1 MSQSN
6 RDALQDGIALLGTAL
21 ASLSAG
27 GILPATMATVAAG
40 GGALAIVAMLEKSWR
55 NNRETIIEEIED
67 FVEDKI
73 GLDIEL
79 DEVVDE
85 IVVKGLEVATD
96 ILEDGDLDKP
106 LSEVAEELAAEVA
119 EDLEEALKDMTINA
133 LREMLSERGLDTD
146 GKKVQLIERL
156 LNA

>member
-55 NNRETIIEEIED
+55 NNREVIIGEIED
-67 FVEDKI
+67 LVEDAT

-106 LSEVAEELAAEVA
+106 LSEVADELTNS
-119 EDLEEALKDMTINA
+119 LKD
-133 LREMLSERGLDTD
+133 LSVKELKSQLKEKGLSID
-146 GKKVQLIERL
+146 GKKAELIKRL
-156 LNA
+156 LNV

>member
-6 RDALQDGIALLGTAL
+6 RDALQDGVALLGTAL

-106 LSEVAEELAAEVA
+106 LSEVADELI
-119 EDLEEALKDMTINA
+119 DSLKD
-133 LREMLSERGLDTD
+133 LSVKELKSQLKEKGLSID
-146 GKKVQLIERL
+146 GKKAELIKRL
-156 LNA
+156 LNV

>member
-106 LSEVAEELAAEVA
+106 LSEVADELT
-119 EDLEEALKDMTINA
+119 DSLKD
-133 LREMLSERGLDTD
+133 LSVKELKSQLKEKGLSID
-146 GKKVQLIERL
+146 GKKAELIKRL
-156 LNA
+156 LNV

>member
-106 LSEVAEELAAEVA
+106 LSEVADELTNS
-119 EDLEEALKDMTINA
+119 LKD
-133 LREMLSERGLDTD
+133 LSVKELKSQLKEKGLSID
-146 GKKVQLIERL
+146 GKKAELIKRLIE
-156 LNA
+156 

>member
-6 RDALQDGIALLGTAL
+6 RDALQDGVALLGTAL

-106 LSEVAEELAAEVA
+106 LSEVADELI
-119 EDLEEALKDMTINA
+119 DSLKD
-133 LREMLSERGLDTD
+133 LSVKELKSQLKEKGLSID
-146 GKKVQLIERL
+146 GKKAELIKRL
-156 LNA
+156 LNVVVI

>member
-6 RDALQDGIALLGTAL
+6 RDALQDGVALLGTAL

-55 NNRETIIEEIED
+55 NNREVIIGEIED

-106 LSEVAEELAAEVA
+106 LSEVADELI
-119 EDLEEALKDMTINA
+119 DSLKD
-133 LREMLSERGLDTD
+133 LSVKELKSQLKEKGLSID
-146 GKKVQLIERL
+146 GKKAELIKRL
-156 LNA
+156 LNV

>member
-55 NNRETIIEEIED
+55 NNREVIIGEIED
-67 FVEDKI
+67 LVEDAT

-106 LSEVAEELAAEVA
+106 LSEVADELT
-119 EDLEEALKDMTINA
+119 DSLKD
-133 LREMLSERGLDTD
+133 LSVKELKSQLKEKGLSID
-146 GKKVQLIERL
+146 GKKAELIKRLIE
-156 LNA
+156 

>member
-55 NNRETIIEEIED
+55 NNREVIIGEIED
-67 FVEDKI
+67 LVEDAT

-106 LSEVAEELAAEVA
+106 LSEVADELTNS
-119 EDLEEALKDMTINA
+119 LKD
-133 LREMLSERGLDTD
+133 LSVKELKSQLKEKGLSID
-146 GKKVQLIERL
+146 GKKAELIKRLIE
-156 LNA
+156 

>member
-55 NNRETIIEEIED
+55 NNREVIIGEIED

-106 LSEVAEELAAEVA
+106 LSEVADELTNS
-119 EDLEEALKDMTINA
+119 LKD
-133 LREMLSERGLDTD
+133 LSVKELKSQLKEKGLSID
-146 GKKVQLIERL
+146 GKKAELIKRLIE
-156 LNA
+156 

>member
-6 RDALQDGIALLGTAL
+6 RDALQDGVALLGTAL

-55 NNRETIIEEIED
+55 NNREVIIGEIED

-106 LSEVAEELAAEVA
+106 LSEVADELI
-119 EDLEEALKDMTINA
+119 DSLKD
-133 LREMLSERGLDTD
+133 LSVKELKSQLKEKGLSID
-146 GKKVQLIERL
+146 GKKAELIKRL
-156 LNA
+156 

>member
-6 RDALQDGIALLGTAL
+6 RDALQDGVAMLGTAL

-106 LSEVAEELAAEVA
+106 LSEVADELI
-119 EDLEEALKDMTINA
+119 DSLKD
-133 LREMLSERGLDTD
+133 LSVKELKSQLKEKGLSID
-146 GKKVQLIERL
+146 GKKAELIKRL
-156 LNA
+156 LNV

>member
-55 NNRETIIEEIED
+55 NNREVIIGEIED
-67 FVEDKI
+67 LVEDATGLEI

-106 LSEVAEELAAEVA
+106 LSEVADELTNS
-119 EDLEEALKDMTINA
+119 LKD
-133 LREMLSERGLDTD
+133 LSVKELKSQLKEKGLSID
-146 GKKVQLIERL
+146 GKKAELIKRLIE
-156 LNA
+156 

>member
-6 RDALQDGIALLGTAL
+6 RDALQDGVALLGTAL

-106 LSEVAEELAAEVA
+106 LSEVAYELI
-119 EDLEEALKDMTINA
+119 DSLKD
-133 LREMLSERGLDTD
+133 LSVKELKSQLKEKGLSID
-146 GKKVQLIERL
+146 GKKAELIKRL
-156 LNA
+156 LNV

>member
-6 RDALQDGIALLGTAL
+6 RDALQDGVALLGTAL

-55 NNRETIIEEIED
+55 NNREVIIGEIED

-106 LSEVAEELAAEVA
+106 LSEVADELI
-119 EDLEEALKDMTINA
+119 DSLKD
-133 LREMLSERGLDTD
+133 LSVKELKSQLKEKGLSID
-146 GKKVQLIERL
+146 GKKAELIKRL
-156 LNA
+156 LNVVVI